1 MNSISATQSLPSSL
15 WQKSWK
21 QFKKDQFG
29 LCGLVIVLFFFLIT
43 VAVWL
48 GLLGQNWSETSDF
61 FNQSPS
67 LTHWFGTNAIGQD
80 VAARGMYATKVAFEV
95 GFLVAICASLI
106 GTVLGSLAGFF
117 QHSWLDASV
126 LWIMG
131 VLDSIPFYLFVA
143 ALAYALDEFIFAM
156 HVAMITVFWTET
168 ARIIRSEVIKL
179 KNMSF
184 IESAIAMGQTRMNIL
199 IKHIIPN
206 TNHLLIIQ
214 ATITFVAAIKTEVI
228 LSFLGLGI
236 KNGISWGLMIAEA
249 TNDIQ
254 AGYFNNFLVASGL
267 LFILVIGFNLFS
279 DALQDALNPKLI

>member
-199 IKHIIPN
+199 IKHIFPN

-228 LSFLGLGI
+228 LSLLGLGI